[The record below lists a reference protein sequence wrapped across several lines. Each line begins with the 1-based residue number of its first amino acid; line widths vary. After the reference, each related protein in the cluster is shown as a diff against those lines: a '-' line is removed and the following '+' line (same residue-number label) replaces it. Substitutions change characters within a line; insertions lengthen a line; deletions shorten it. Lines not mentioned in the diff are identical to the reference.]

1 MANLKR
7 TSKRRGYAIDF
18 HAHIVLP
25 EAAAFAAKNGMVPEV
40 ARLVLNKII
49 PIGKARA
56 QGKYPASKAKN
67 KGDYAALRMV
77 DPKLHLKDMDERGI
91 DINVLT
97 ASLVH
102 QCTYKGDPAEAL
114 AIEKKSNDFI
124 AETVAFNPD
133 RFVGLGSVPLQDT
146 RKSVKELERCISD
159 LGLRGVQISSTA
171 GKRELGDVKLDPF
184 WSKAEEL
191 KAAIFIHPAGLTEPR
206 YQNHQLWN
214 SVGQPVEETMAMSSL
229 IHEGVMDK
237 FPKLKICVAHGGGY
251 LPFYTG
257 RADRN
262 YKDKPHTRG
271 PMIKSPSQYLKSFYY
286 ESCLYNVDMLEYLIG
301 KVGANRIV
309 MGSDYPVGESDP
321 VGFISNSRKI
331 SQENK
336 DKILWK
342 NAARILG
349 LRL

>member
-1 MANLKR
+1 MARSPKKR
-7 TSKRRGYAIDF
+7 SYTIDF
-18 HAHIVLP
+18 HAHMVLP
-25 EAAAFAAKNGMVPEV
+25 EAVAFAAKHGMVPEV
-40 ARLVLNKII
+40 AKMARAKLI
-49 PIGKARA
+49 PIGKAR
-56 QGKYPASKAKN
+56 QRGNFPLSKIKAKD
-67 KGDYAALRMV
+67 KAAAVAVRMV
-77 DPKLHLKDMDERGI
+77 DPKLQIKDMDDRGV

-102 QCTYKGDPAEAL
+102 QCTYNGDPVKALEIERKTNDRMAE
-114 AIEKKSNDFI
+114 F
-124 AETVAFNPD
+124 VAYDPD

-146 RKSVKELERCISD
+146 RKAVKELERCMGE
-159 LGLRGVQISSTA
+159 LGLRGVQISSMA
-171 GKRELGDVKLDPF
+171 GKRELGDAKLDPF
-184 WSKAEEL
+184 WAKAEEL
-191 KAAIFIHPAGLTEPR
+191 KATIFIHPAGLTGPR

-214 SVGQPVEETMAMSSL
+214 SIGQPLEETMAMSSL

-251 LPFYTG
+251 LPFYAG

-271 PMIKSPSQYLKSFYY
+271 PMTKSPSQYLKQFYY

-301 KVGANRIV
+301 KVGPNRIV

-321 VGFISNSRKI
+321 VGFIRNSRKI
-331 SQENK
+331 SKENK
-336 DKILWK
+336 EKILWK